1 MLFCQ
6 VAQMKSLREVYLGLA
21 GCESPLKHLGIGTAP
36 KKSILAYANAHRPS
50 PWELYES
57 IFMQLLGKCPAETAT
72 RSRRKFRFKNKLMS
86 LDGSIIELSATM
98 FD

>member
-1 MLFCQ
+1 MRIAAEALGHRHRAEEIDPGLCQ
-6 VAQMKSLREVYLGLA
+6 
-21 GCESPLKHLGIGTAP
+21 
-36 KKSILAYANAHRPS
+36 RPS